1 MSQPD
6 SENIPQPERGRPGV
20 EVSGNSQA
28 DAEALSFVERE
39 TRRRKRL
46 LRFYLLLLA
55 IPVAVGVAVL
65 IFGRSDSRLVID
77 EIRSQAPRIVQRE
90 VGEQIR
96 PTIKTEVQ
104 NQISPTLGQIDSKIS
119 EVAQSSKDSLEET
132 NKKLQAENESL
143 KTELNN
149 KINDV
154 AQSRVS
160 REELQ
165 KQNESLKTEL
175 NSSRDAAIQGI
186 NQRLGQLQTGLEG
199 KIRVLQQR
207 VEVLPRQRTGVS
219 ERNSITTPQP

>member
-20 EVSGNSQA
+20 GVSGSLQA

-65 IFGRSDSRLVID
+65 IFGRSDTRLVID
-77 EIRSQAPRIVQRE
+77 EIKTQAPAIVKSA
-90 VGEQIR
+90 VGDQIK
-96 PTIKTEVQ
+96 PTIKEEVK

-119 EVAQSSKDSLEET
+119 EVAQSSKTSLEEA

-186 NQRLGQLQTGLEG
+186 SQRLGQIQTGLEG

-207 VEVLPRQRTGVS
+207 VDVLPRQRSGGIN
-219 ERNSITTPQP
+219 RNLITTPQP